1 MKEYEIAWGIT
12 NRLGNATIVIK
23 GWSITL
29 VVAILSFGIIR
40 NIIDEKML
48 ILLIIL
54 ILLFWFIEATYRR
67 VMETL
72 KTRCEE
78 IEGYFEDR
86 ENKRNIVS
94 PSLAK
99 SIARESE
106 IISLKEAALL
116 RRVYPIYLFLFIVII
131 LLYLLQALSK
141 NLVIVTF

>member
-1 MKEYEIAWGIT
+1 MDIDERLIKEYEIAWGIT

-29 VVAILSFGIIR
+29 VVAILGFSISR

-48 ILLIIL
+48 ILFIL
-54 ILLFWFIEATYRR
+54 ILPFWFIEATYRR

-78 IEGYFEDR
+78 IEDYFEDI

-94 PSLAK
+94 PLLAK
-99 SIARESE
+99 SIARESG
-106 IISLKEAALL
+106 IINLIKAALL
-116 RRVYPIYLFLFIVII
+116 IRVFPVYLFLFMVIL
-131 LLYLLQALSK
+131 LLYLL
-141 NLVIVTF
+141 T